1 MLDRN
6 TILGITLIMALM
18 FGYVYFTK
26 PSEAEIAAYNKEK
39 DSLSL
44 VELKKDSLTKSLSD
58 SGNVSAVLTAAND
71 SNMAAQAFGTFASF
85 AMGTEQFSTIENEEL
100 KITLSNKGGRIY
112 RVELKKYKTYEQKEL
127 VLLDGAENIQSF
139 DFATVDNKIINTA
152 ELYFVPT
159 LASDKKSISMKV
171 SLGNNQYLEQ
181 FYAFDQ
187 NNNML
192 KYNINLVGLDKI
204 IQRNKTSLDLNW
216 SVNLK
221 VQEKTRDAEERVST
235 IFYRT
240 KDEVPTNISEGKE
253 EKENIASNLQWVSYK
268 QQYFNQTIIAEK
280 AFTNG
285 VLETKNDPTKFNL
298 RNFTSHLTIPY
309 NHTANESFAMKIYYG
324 PNHYKSLEKLD
335 ISLERIVTLGWG
347 IFRWVNKYIVI
358 NIFDFLSKYIGS
370 FGIIILLLTLLIK
383 TALLPLVYK
392 SYLSAAKM
400 RLLKPELDEI
410 KEKFD
415 GDMTKMQPENM
426 KLYKKAGVNPFG
438 GCIPVLLQ
446 LPILFAMFQFFPSAF
461 ELRQQSFLWAED
473 LSTFDNVLNLPFTI
487 PFYGDH
493 VSLFALLMTVSSVA
507 YAAYNNQATGVTGQM
522 KWLGMF
528 MPVIF
533 LFTLNSF
540 AAGLNYY
547 YFVSNLVTIAQQLI
561 IKFFVDEKKLHS
573 QLQENRKK
581 PVTKSKFQQKL
592 EDMAKSRGVD
602 LNNMGKK

>member
-6 TILGITLIMALM
+6 TIIGFSLILALLV
-18 FGYVYFTK
+18 GWAYFLK
-26 PSEAEIAAYNKEK
+26 PSDAEIEAYKRQQ
-39 DSLSL
+39 DSLKIAE
-44 VELKKDSLTKSLSD
+44 VQQDSLAKTVID
-58 SGNVSAVLTAAND
+58 SAKTNAVLTAAND
-71 SNMAAQAFGTFASF
+71 SNMAVQTFGTFA
-85 AMGTEQFSTIENEEL
+85 AYAKGTEQFSTIENDEL
-100 KITLSNKGGRIY
+100 KITVSNKGGRIY
-112 RVELKKYKTYEQKEL
+112 RVELKKYKTYEKKDL
-127 VLLDGAENIQSF
+127 VLLDGAENVQSF
-139 DFATVDNKIINTA
+139 DFSTVDNKIINTA
-152 ELYFVPT
+152 DLYFTPT
-159 LASDKKSISMKV
+159 LADDKKSISMKV
-171 SLGNNQYLEQ
+171 NIGNNQYIEQ
-181 FYAFDQ
+181 LYAFDE

-192 KYNINLVGLDKI
+192 KYNLNLVGLEKV
-204 IQRNKTSLDLNW
+204 IQRNKTSIDLNW
-216 SVNLK
+216 AVNLK
-221 VQEKTRDAEERVST
+221 VQEKTREAEERVST
-235 IFYRT
+235 IFYRIKDDEPT
-240 KDEVPTNISEGKE
+240 KISEGKE
-253 EKENIASNLQWVSYK
+253 DKENITSNVHWVSYK
-268 QQYFNQTIIAEK
+268 QQYFNQTIIADK
-280 AFTNG
+280 GFTDA
-285 VLETKNDPTKFNL
+285 VLETKNDPYKTNL
-298 RNFTSHLTIPY
+298 RKFSSQLTIPY

-324 PNHYKSLEKLD
+324 PNHYKTLEKLD

-358 NIFDFLSKYIGS
+358 NVFDFLSKYIGS

-410 KEKFD
+410 KEKYD

-493 VSLFALLMTVSSVA
+493 VSLFALLMTISSVA
-507 YAAYNNQATGVTGQM
+507 YAMYNNQATGVTGQM

-561 IKFFVDEKKLHS
+561 IKGFVDEKKLHS
-573 QLQENRKK
+573 ELQENKKK

>member
-58 SGNVSAVLTAAND
+58 SGNLSTVLTAAND

-112 RVELKKYKTYEQKEL
+112 RVELKKYKTYEQKDL

-159 LASDKKSISMKV
+159 LAADKRSISMKV
-171 SLGNNQYLEQ
+171 SVGNNQYLEQ

-240 KDEVPTNISEGKE
+240 KEEVPTKISEGKE